1 MVLCSPP
8 RNKNY
13 VCTASMIMTSY
24 SPPPHDFRKQYN
36 NIFITKFRFGGK
48 VAQSPVLIDQSIKN
62 KTKQNVYVASGIE
75 PATIN
80 LCHNIIFLR
89 LIASY
94 KVENFGIKSIRQQS
108 IRHTNLANV
117 SGKYRDQKFPRNIHI
132 SYSTGGR
139 MKLLL
144 TSLFATQG
152 RLVYRASKEKWFTR
166 LGQSRRSV
174 NLSSVSTVP
183 YSRKIW

>member
-1 MVLCSPP
+1 MVLYSPP
-8 RNKNY
+8 RKQELCLY
-13 VCTASMIMTSY
+13 CVDDHDIIF
-24 SPPPHDFRKQYN
+24 PPPHDFRKQYN

-48 VAQSPVLIDQSIKN
+48 VAQSSVLIDQSIEK
-62 KTKQNVYVASGIE
+62 KNVYVASGIE

-80 LCHNIIFLR
+80 LSVHNIIFLR

-94 KVENFGIKSIRQQS
+94 KVQNFGIKSIRQQS

-132 SYSTGGR
+132 SCPTGSR

-152 RLVYRASKEKWFTR
+152 RILYQASKEKWFTR

>member
-1 MVLCSPP
+1 M
-8 RNKNY
+8 
-13 VCTASMIMTSY
+13 
-24 SPPPHDFRKQYN
+24 
-36 NIFITKFRFGGK
+36 
-48 VAQSPVLIDQSIKN
+48 QSSVLIDQSIEK
-62 KTKQNVYVASGIE
+62 KNVYVASGIE

-94 KVENFGIKSIRQQS
+94 KVQNFGIKSIRQQS

-132 SYSTGGR
+132 SCPTGSR

-152 RLVYRASKEKWFTR
+152 RILYQASKEKWFTR
-166 LGQSRRSV
+166 LGQSRADKQYSFV

-183 YSRKIW
+183 YSRKNW

>member
-1 MVLCSPP
+1 
-8 RNKNY
+8 
-13 VCTASMIMTSY
+13 MTSY
-24 SPPPHDFRKQYN
+24 SPPRMIFVSSRTIYSSRNSGLVGRSRKVQYSL
-36 NIFITKFRFGGK
+36 TR
-48 VAQSPVLIDQSIKN
+48 VLKKK
-62 KTKQNVYVASGIE
+62 KTVYVASGIE

-80 LCHNIIFLR
+80 LFLR

-94 KVENFGIKSIRQQS
+94 KVQNFGIKSIRQQS

-132 SYSTGGR
+132 SCPTGSR

-152 RLVYRASKEKWFTR
+152 RILYQASKEKWFTR

-183 YSRKIW
+183 YSRKNLVAHFNFLLTCRHQCTVV